1 MGVISRRSIR
11 TKAPLAAV
19 ALILL
24 VVATLSTASI
34 VVLRRT
40 LHDNAAERLRT
51 LADQLGETFRTNTVA
66 LRTRTTG
73 LASRPEIA
81 AYLANPSTVSEAAA
95 IAALAPVG
103 PQPELSLAVEVRD
116 QSGRVRLASPAS
128 ADTAKIIGQADT
140 ADLSGLV
147 AAASASDTGAALGR
161 LRQSGDIIFY
171 PTVARVPGHADA
183 FIVNW
188 RRIGNSAQARTQLA
202 RILGSEAAFFF
213 GNADGTIWSELGQ
226 PALPPAAAPVG
237 QAFEFTRPG
246 RETVIG
252 VRGAI
257 ESTSW
262 AYSLEFPAHVVEAPA
277 RAFMWTMSSIAAGCL
292 IVGGLA
298 AWWLSRRVAVPIET
312 LREAA
317 DAIAA
322 GRTEQ
327 RVQLCREDEL
337 GRLGAAFNV
346 MAAEV
351 EAVRRHL
358 EEAVEKR
365 TGELRSA
372 QESLARRE
380 KLALIGHLA
389 SGVGHEIRNPLGVMA
404 NAVYYLETVQADASP
419 QVRQYLGILRQ
430 QIQLCAKIV
439 NDLLDLSRATPVK
452 RERVGVNRLVDE
464 RLQRIESGAAFVAD
478 IPHDLPAV
486 AVDPVHAGQVLD
498 NLLSNAVQ
506 AMNGSP
512 GTVSVRARAT
522 GDGFVCLEVS
532 DTGPGIS
539 QEHFSKVFEP
549 LFTTKARGIGL
560 GLALSKSLA
569 QANGGD
575 LALVSAP
582 NQSATFAFILP
593 VAEGSA

>member
-1 MGVISRRSIR
+1 MRVR
-11 TKAPLAAV
+11 V
-19 ALILL
+19 
-24 VVATLSTASI
+24 
-34 VVLRRT
+34 
-40 LHDNAAERLRT
+40 ERL
-51 LADQLGETFRTNTVA
+51 
-66 LRTRTTG
+66 
-73 LASRPEIA
+73 S
-81 AYLANPSTVSEAAA
+81 S
-95 IAALAPVG
+95 
-103 PQPELSLAVEVRD
+103 
-116 QSGRVRLASPAS
+116 AS
-128 ADTAKIIGQADT
+128 AD
-140 ADLSGLV
+140 S
-147 AAASASDTGAALGR
+147 
-161 LRQSGDIIFY
+161 
-171 PTVARVPGHADA
+171 
-183 FIVNW
+183 
-188 RRIGNSAQARTQLA
+188 
-202 RILGSEAAFFF
+202 
-213 GNADGTIWSELGQ
+213 
-226 PALPPAAAPVG
+226 
-237 QAFEFTRPG
+237 
-246 RETVIG
+246 
-252 VRGAI
+252 
-257 ESTSW
+257 STSSPW

-292 IVGGLA
+292 IIGGLA
-298 AWWLSRRVAVPIET
+298 AWWLSRRVAAPIET
-312 LREAA
+312 LRDAA

-327 RVQLCREDEL
+327 RVQLSRKDEL
-337 GRLGAAFNV
+337 GRLGAAFNA
-346 MAAEV
+346 MAGEV

-358 EEAVEKR
+358 EEAVEER

-419 QVRQYLGILRQ
+419 QVLQYLGILRQ

-439 NDLLDLSRATPVK
+439 NDLLDLSRATPVN
-452 RERVGVNRLVDE
+452 RERVGVHRLVDE
-464 RLQRIESGAAFVAD
+464 RFQKADSGMAFVTD

-498 NLLSNAVQ
+498 NLLSNALQ

-512 GTVSVRARAT
+512 GTVHVRARAT
-522 GDGFVCLEVS
+522 GDGFVRVEVS
-532 DTGPGIS
+532 DTGPGIPR
-539 QEHFSKVFEP
+539 EHFSKVFEP

-582 NQSATFAFILP
+582 DQSATFAFILP

>member
-24 VVATLSTASI
+24 VIATLSTASI

-40 LHDNAAERLRT
+40 LHDHAGERLRT
-51 LADQLGETFRTNTVA
+51 LADQLGETFRTNTA
-66 LRTRTTG
+66 ASHARILG
-73 LASRPEIA
+73 IASRPQIA
-81 AYLANPSTVSEAAA
+81 AYLAAPSTVSET
-95 IAALAPVG
+95 AALAVMTPVG
-103 PQPELSLAVEVRD
+103 PQPELSLVIEIRD
-116 QSGRVRLASPAS
+116 RSGRVRLTSPAS
-128 ADTAKIIGQADT
+128 PDAARIIGQADT
-140 ADLSGLV
+140 GDLGELV
-147 AAASASDTGAALGR
+147 AAASAAETGAVHGR
-161 LRQSGDIIFY
+161 LRQNGDIIFY
-171 PTVARVPGHADA
+171 PTIARVPGHTDS
-183 FIVNW
+183 FVVNW
-188 RRIGNSAQARTQLA
+188 RRIGNSTQARTQLA
-202 RILGSEAAFFF
+202 RILGSEATFFF
-213 GNADGTIWSELGQ
+213 GNADGTIWSELGE
-226 PALPPAAAPVG
+226 PALPPPAAPVG
-237 QAFEFTRPG
+237 EAFEFARQG
-246 RETVIG
+246 GETVIA
-252 VRGAI
+252 VRGLI
-257 ESTSW
+257 EGSPW

-277 RAFMWTMSSIAAGCL
+277 RAFMWTMSSIAAACL
-292 IVGGLA
+292 LVGGLA
-298 AWWLSRRVAVPIET
+298 AWWLSRRVTAPIEQ
-312 LREAA
+312 LRAAA

-327 RVQLCREDEL
+327 RVRLSREDEL
-337 GRLGAAFNV
+337 GRLGAAFNA
-346 MAAEV
+346 MAGEV
-351 EAVRRHL
+351 ESVRRHL
-358 EEAVEKR
+358 EDAVEKR

-439 NDLLDLSRATPVK
+439 NDLLDLSRATPVN
-452 RERVGVNRLVDE
+452 RERIGVDRLVDE
-464 RLQRIESGAAFVAD
+464 LLQKAESGATFVAD

-486 AVDPVHAGQVLD
+486 VVDRVHAGQVLD
-498 NLLSNAVQ
+498 NLLSNALQ
-506 AMNGSP
+506 AMNGTP
-512 GTVSVRARAT
+512 GTVRVCARAT
-522 GDGFVCLEVS
+522 GDGFVRVEVS
-532 DTGPGIS
+532 DTGPGIPR
-539 QEHFSKVFEP
+539 EHFSKVFEP

-582 NQSATFAFILP
+582 DQSATFAFILP